1 MIFNELDTVVLN
13 SEPGKHGLRRGDVG
27 TVVHVHSP
35 DEFEVEFVRASGRT
49 QAVVTVLAKDVR
61 PMRDDDMI
69 TVRHVD
75 PGEGIA

>member
-13 SEPGKHGLRRGDVG
+13 TEPGTHGLRRGDVG

-35 DEFEVEFVRASGRT
+35 EELEVEFVRASGRT
-49 QAVVTVLAKDVR
+49 QAVVTILAKDVR